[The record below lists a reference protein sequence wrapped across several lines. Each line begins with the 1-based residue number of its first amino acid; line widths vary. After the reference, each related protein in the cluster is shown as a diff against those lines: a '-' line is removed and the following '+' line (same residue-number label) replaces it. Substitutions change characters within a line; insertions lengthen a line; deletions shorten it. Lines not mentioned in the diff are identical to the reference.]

1 MMKRVPIILFW
12 LMLIVPALVVGA
24 VAFRLLGHEGER
36 LQRVAEDALR
46 ARAQFVA
53 GELDLAMRD
62 LRDSMVGPLAALEP
76 DRLADELDAW
86 AQFKP
91 LIRNVFVVEESGKV
105 LLPDPEG
112 PLSGEERSFLR
123 RFDSLF
129 TGREPWER
137 PVPDSAPVGAAAD
150 VSSYSVRRS
159 FAKWSEI
166 APSAPRDEADYRSG
180 WIPWFSENKL
190 HLLAWVR
197 RAAGPYYGA
206 EIEMAA
212 LLARLAPLVRSEAG
226 EGITF
231 ALRDGDG
238 RTLVQSGVVDTSGET
253 EPVLEVA
260 ASPLLPHWSVAVF
273 GPVPGAGVARGFV
286 LMGGLL
292 VVIFIAAIVI
302 GGSLLLWQAHA
313 GRRDAAQKTTF
324 VSNVSHE
331 LKTPLTTIRMYA
343 ELLADGR
350 VKEDAKK
357 KDYLRVIIDQA
368 QRLTRLVN
376 NVLDFSRIEQNRKR
390 YTIEVLD
397 ARELLV
403 RILETQ
409 QPRFDEA
416 GMKVSLSGPDEGF
429 AVPLDRDAF
438 EQAVLNLTDN
448 AIKYA
453 SDGQEL
459 QVELVSGVQGRRIRF
474 FDRGPGVPVSHRE
487 RLFQKFHRVDDSL
500 TSRHPGTGLGLSI
513 ARKMMRDMGGDIVF
527 EPRNGGGACFILC
540 LPEGRAS

>member
-1 MMKRVPIILFW
+1 MKRVPIILFW

-76 DRLADELDAW
+76 DRLAGELDDW
-86 AQFKP
+86 AQYNP
-91 LIRNVFVVEESGKV
+91 LIRNVFVVEESGRV

-112 PLSGEERSFLR
+112 PLSGEERSFLQ

-129 TGREPWER
+129 EGREPWER
-137 PVPDSAPVGAAAD
+137 PVPDSAPVTAAAD

-159 FAKWSEI
+159 FARWSEV
-166 APSAPRDEADYRSG
+166 APSASRDEPDYRSG

-197 RAAGPYYGA
+197 RADGPYYGA
-206 EIEMAA
+206 EIEVTA
-212 LLARLAPLVRSEAG
+212 LLARLAPLVRSEVG
-226 EGITF
+226 QGTTF

-238 RTLVQSGVVDTSGET
+238 RTLVQSGPVDTSGQM

-273 GPVPGAGVARGFV
+273 GPVPGAGIARGFV

-292 VVIFIAAIVI
+292 VVIFVAAIAI

-357 KDYLRVIIDQA
+357 KDYLRIIIDQA

-390 YTIEVLD
+390 YAIEVLD

-416 GMKVSLSGPDEGF
+416 GMKVSLSGPKDGF

-459 QVELVSGVQGRRIRF
+459 QIELVSDTQGRRVRF
-474 FDRGPGVPVSHRE
+474 LDRGSGVPASHRA

-527 EPRNGGGACFILC
+527 EPRSGGGACFILC
-540 LPEGRAS
+540 LPEGGAS